1 MQQYDLVIGECL
13 MKILIH
19 YATNV
24 TTDTLSRFMHAELC
38 KYSAFKKYRCLA
50 LPCTLFYK
58 LNVAT
63 STLIFQ
69 AKTKM

>member
-1 MQQYDLVIGECL
+1 MEQYDLV

-24 TTDTLSRFMHAELC
+24 TTDTLSRFVHAELC

-50 LPCTLFYK
+50 LPRTLF
-58 LNVAT
+58 
-63 STLIFQ
+63 
-69 AKTKM
+69 